1 MRIEGSWP
9 AIVTPY
15 DNNGAVNL
23 DAFNQLIDFHIKH
36 GSSGLLVMGS
46 TGESTQLSL
55 PERRDIISHVAHYS
69 QGKIPIL
76 FGCTCSTLS
85 DTISLATH
93 AEDAGAF
100 GIVLIV
106 PPYIKPPQEAVFDF
120 FKQVAES
127 VNLPIAIYNNPTRV
141 GVNISPELMVN
152 LSKIENI
159 IADKEA
165 IPDVSQLQEI
175 QNNTA
180 DDFSILCC
188 DYPGYSLILPT
199 LALGGAG
206 TANVAGNIIPEE
218 MEHLSRPWVS
228 QDDAIQAKEL
238 YFELLPIL
246 KLLYS
251 VSNPVPVKGAVNLL
265 GFKVGNPRPPLPTF
279 SGAKLTELTNLL
291 KNTGYLDKY
300 SQ

>member
-15 DNNGAVNL
+15 DKNGDVHL
-23 DAFNQLIDFHIKH
+23 DTFNQLIDFHIAH
-36 GSSGLLVMGS
+36 QSSGLLVMGS

-55 PERRDIISHVAHYS
+55 SERKDIISHVSDYS
-69 QGKIPIL
+69 RSKMPIL

-93 AEDAGAF
+93 AEEVGSF

-106 PPYIKPPQEAVFDF
+106 TPYIKPPQEAVFEF

-127 VNLPIAIYNNPTRV
+127 VDLPIAIYNNPTRV
-141 GVNISPELMVN
+141 GVNIPPELMVS

-165 IPDVSQLQEI
+165 IPNVSQIQEI

-199 LALGGAG
+199 LALGGSG

-218 MEHLSRPWVS
+218 MAQLSKPWG
-228 QDDAIQAKEL
+228 DKNDAIEAKKL
-238 YFELLPIL
+238 YFEILPIL

-251 VSNPVPVKGAVNLL
+251 VSNPVPVKAAVNLL
-265 GFKVGNPRPPLPTF
+265 GFDVGNPRPPLPSF
-279 SGAKLTELTNLL
+279 SGNKLTELTTLL

>member
-15 DNNGAVNL
+15 GDNGTVNL
-23 DAFNQLIDFHIKH
+23 STFNQLIDFHVKH

-55 PERRDIISHVAHYS
+55 PERRDIISHVADYS
-69 QGKIPIL
+69 RGKIPVL

-85 DTISLATH
+85 DTISLSTH
-93 AEDAGAF
+93 AEEAGSF
-100 GIVLIV
+100 GLVLIV
-106 PPYIKPPQEAVFDF
+106 PPYIKPPQEAIFDF
-120 FKQVAES
+120 FKQVANN

-141 GVNISPELMVN
+141 GVNISPETMVN
-152 LSKIENI
+152 LSKIDNI
-159 IADKEA
+159 VADKEA
-165 IPDVSQLQEI
+165 VSDVSQLQEI
-175 QNNTA
+175 QNNTS
-180 DDFSILCC
+180 DDFSLLCC

-218 MEHLSRPWVS
+218 MAQLSQPWNN
-228 QDDAIQAKEL
+228 QDDAIRAREL

-246 KLLYS
+246 KSLYS
-251 VSNPVPVKGAVNLL
+251 VSNPVPVKAAVNLL
-265 GFKVGNPRPPLPTF
+265 GFNVGNPRLPLPTL

-291 KNTGYLDKY
+291 KDTGYLDKY

>member
-55 PERRDIISHVAHYS
+55 PERRDIISHVADYS
-69 QGKIPIL
+69 RGKIPIL

-106 PPYIKPPQEAVFDF
+106 PP
-120 FKQVAES
+120 
-127 VNLPIAIYNNPTRV
+127 
-141 GVNISPELMVN
+141 
-152 LSKIENI
+152 
-159 IADKEA
+159 
-165 IPDVSQLQEI
+165 
-175 QNNTA
+175 
-180 DDFSILCC
+180 
-188 DYPGYSLILPT
+188 
-199 LALGGAG
+199 
-206 TANVAGNIIPEE
+206 
-218 MEHLSRPWVS
+218 
-228 QDDAIQAKEL
+228 
-238 YFELLPIL
+238 
-246 KLLYS
+246 
-251 VSNPVPVKGAVNLL
+251 
-265 GFKVGNPRPPLPTF
+265 
-279 SGAKLTELTNLL
+279 
-291 KNTGYLDKY
+291 
-300 SQ
+300 